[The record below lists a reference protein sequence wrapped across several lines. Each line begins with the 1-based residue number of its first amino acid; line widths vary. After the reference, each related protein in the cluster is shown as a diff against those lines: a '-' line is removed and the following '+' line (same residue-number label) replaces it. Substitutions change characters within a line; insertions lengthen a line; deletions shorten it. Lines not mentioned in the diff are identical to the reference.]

1 MAAVRRIGMS
11 RRPGD
16 FIFLAMGGTS
26 HCQGEEEFTD
36 DRGFCDSAYHL
47 TTAAGSSAHDSLSRS
62 ILHTVMRIV
71 PFFAVLLALVS
82 AAQAQVPQSDAPQP
96 SLSEAQKDLEQGKTT
111 EGLAIL
117 QKLTAVQPPVKG
129 LQHEFGVAYYRTGK
143 LVDAQHAFAA
153 AIQED
158 PTDAE
163 SVQML
168 GLTLYRLGQ
177 PAAAIP
183 YLERVRQWTPN
194 ANADSNYVLGL
205 CYLNAQRYDDA
216 RHTFAIGFKVEPDSG
231 AAYLLMGSMLM
242 RANLSEMAA
251 TQAQKALELTPNLPL
266 AHFLL
271 GEIYLLK
278 SDIDHATAEF
288 EQERRIN
295 PGYAPVYDRLGDVY
309 TRVDKLQE
317 AQEALTK
324 AIALDTSST
333 GPFIQMGKVLL
344 RRQDPVTSIM
354 YLKHAEKMDPG
365 NFVTHTLLSQAYHK
379 VGQDDDARREVELA
393 SKIHVE
399 DQLKLQPVN

>member
-1 MAAVRRIGMS
+1 
-11 RRPGD
+11 
-16 FIFLAMGGTS
+16 
-26 HCQGEEEFTD
+26 
-36 DRGFCDSAYHL
+36 
-47 TTAAGSSAHDSLSRS
+47 
-62 ILHTVMRIV
+62 MRIV
-71 PFFAVLLALVS
+71 SFFAVLLFLVS

-96 SLSEAQKDLEQGKTT
+96 SLSEAQKDLEQGKTADA
-111 EGLAIL
+111 LAIL
-117 QKLTAVQPPVKG
+117 QTLAAVQPPVKG

-143 LVDAQHAFAA
+143 LVEAQHAFAA

-163 SVQML
+163 SVQMM

-216 RHTFAIGFKVEPDSG
+216 RRTFATGFKVEPDSG

-278 SDIDHATAEF
+278 SDVDHATAEF

-379 VGQDDDARREVELA
+379 VGQDEDARREVELA